1 MDSVSVELRKPF
13 SHDEFGKGV
22 VLYLKNDILVGVL
35 LWNVFTKVPIARRLI
50 QSQEKIKD
58 FAEIARLFKIN
69 ATGMEQD

>member
-1 MDSVSVELRKPF
+1 M
-13 SHDEFGKGV
+13 
-22 VLYLKNDILVGVL
+22 LYLKNDILVGVL

-58 FAEIARLFKIN
+58 YADIASLFKIN